1 MRRALRLLE
10 FAVLYFGTPLAL
22 LWVPVVAERRFHV
35 RLNAWVIPALLLL
48 TLAVVVA
55 ARLRGALRFGELFA
69 CRGVPAR
76 EWARM
81 LGRFAA
87 GAALLA
93 ALLWWHDPAKL
104 WVFPRTHPRFW
115 LVVMACYPVF
125 SVFAQGILY
134 RWLFERRYAPVF
146 PSRAASLAAGAVA
159 FSFAHVLFRNGWAL
173 AFTLVG
179 GVLFLS
185 SYRRTRSVLFS
196 DIEHALYGDFLF
208 TVGWGAYFFE
218 GTQKLAAAVAG

>member
-1 MRRALRLLE
+1 MRRAVRLLE

-22 LWVPVVAERRFHV
+22 LWLPVVAERHFHV
-35 RLNAWVIPALLLL
+35 RPNVWVIPALLLL

-69 CRGVPAR
+69 CRVPGR

-87 GAALLA
+87 AAALLT
-93 ALLWWHDPAKL
+93 ALLWWHDPGKL
-104 WVFPRTHPRFW
+104 WAFPRRNPGFW
-115 LVVMACYPVF
+115 LVVMVCYPTF

-146 PSRAASLAAGAVA
+146 PSRGASLAAGAVA

-196 DIEHALYGDFLF
+196 DVEHALYGDFLF

-218 GTQKLAAAVAG
+218 GTQRLAASVAG